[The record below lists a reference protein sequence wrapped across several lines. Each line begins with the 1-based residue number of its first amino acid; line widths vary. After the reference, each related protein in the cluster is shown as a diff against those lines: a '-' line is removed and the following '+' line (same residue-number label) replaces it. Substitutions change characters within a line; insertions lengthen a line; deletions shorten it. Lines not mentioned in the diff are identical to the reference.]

1 MPPAEQLYAENL
13 SLKSVVI
20 GLHEEIA
27 RLKVQLDWLKQRLF
41 GPGRGETLDRAQLL
55 LQLEGLEKL
64 AARLA
69 TQPQI
74 VTYERTPAAPAERT
88 NPAAHYVAARH
99 VSFAHNSIDRNLL
112 WHAGRPIHTGQKKD
126 GVDAWAAWQATGMD
140 RHSVIADPQFV
151 DPARD
156 DYRLRATSPAFALGF
171 KPIPV
176 EKIGPFASPDRATW
190 PIVEA
195 EGAREHPTVTP

>member
-69 TQPQI
+69 TQ
-74 VTYERTPAAPAERT
+74 E
-88 NPAAHYVAARH
+88 
-99 VSFAHNSIDRNLL
+99 
-112 WHAGRPIHTGQKKD
+112 
-126 GVDAWAAWQATGMD
+126 
-140 RHSVIADPQFV
+140 
-151 DPARD
+151 
-156 DYRLRATSPAFALGF
+156 
-171 KPIPV
+171 
-176 EKIGPFASPDRATW
+176 
-190 PIVEA
+190 
-195 EGAREHPTVTP
+195 